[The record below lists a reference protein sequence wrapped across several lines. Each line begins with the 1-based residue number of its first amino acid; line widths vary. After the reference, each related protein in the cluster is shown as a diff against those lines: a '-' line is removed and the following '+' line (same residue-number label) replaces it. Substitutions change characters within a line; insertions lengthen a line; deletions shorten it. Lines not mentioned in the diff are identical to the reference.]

1 MKTAELQKIGNELK
15 DKYLDQI
22 VAELNKRVVVIE
34 KAILSA
40 ERLIGKN
47 SYSDEEIDDIGSR
60 KTMSDNE
67 FAFLCSQFDPANLS
81 SCNTVTSFGFDIG
94 AICSDMK
101 NLDYE
106 VLRVLMFDD
115 DHDYIGYEEGSDKE
129 PCRISKDTQDQ
140 VRDRVL
146 ANNDCR
152 YAIKIHNHPHYLCAT
167 PSPGDNKSYET
178 AIKEYREGGID
189 LIDDCIIT
197 GYDFYSRN
205 A

>member
-1 MKTAELQKIGNELK
+1 MKAAELKRIGNELK
-15 DKYLDQI
+15 KKYLDQ
-22 VAELNKRVVVIE
+22 VVSELNKRVVVIE

-47 SYSDEEIDDIGSR
+47 SYSDEEIDEISSR

-67 FAFLCSQFDPANLS
+67 FVFVCSQFDPANLS
-81 SCNTVTSFGFDIG
+81 NCSAVTSFGFDIG
-94 AICSDMK
+94 TVCSDMK
-101 NLDYE
+101 DLDHE
-106 VLRVLMFDD
+106 VLRILMFDAD
-115 DHDYIGYEEGSDKE
+115 RNYIGYEEGSDNE
-129 PCRISKDTQDQ
+129 PCVISKDTQDQ
-140 VRDRVL
+140 VREKVL
-146 ANNDCR
+146 ANSGCR

-167 PSPGDNKSYET
+167 PSTGDNKSYET
-178 AIKEYREGGID
+178 AIGDYRKEGID